1 MAHSTP
7 YPLSCGDCDC
17 GEDVEEPE
25 GIKRR
30 CTLDGR
36 WVGRE
41 DECHVPDERW
51 EGVEKQ
57 GRAVREK
64 RREAEIV
71 KCGLAVLDKTPLPE
85 GWDPDNGV

>member
-1 MAHSTP
+1 
-7 YPLSCGDCDC
+7 
-17 GEDVEEPE
+17 
-25 GIKRR
+25 
-30 CTLDGR
+30 
-36 WVGRE
+36 VGRE